1 MLVFEIKNRDDSF
14 WSVLFPRGTENVNT
28 VWNSRWLL
36 IVSIFQMQENFTK
49 VCSPF
54 CCTVGTVWKK
64 MPMGGHAEFLARR
77 QEEYQ
82 RTLCDLWVM
91 YGRVTIRSRPRRI
104 SFNTQ
109 DLELLMQVVD
119 SRLQSLAKLNSD
131 FHYQGTTE
139 ESITTQNS
147 QLFTLGRSGK
157 AERPRYEM
165 RQEQIHGLREA
176 LGFRWVDIARML
188 GMSPRTLN
196 RRRQEFGMPLG
207 QQHNFSS
214 WSDTWTILWEA
225 FFQLLHCEFCLVLDS
240 SVLPS

>member
-91 YGRVTIRSRPRRI
+91 YGRVTKSAEE
-104 SFNTQ
+104 NQLTQ
-109 DLELLMQVVD
+109 DFGTFNAGNGLQITITCKTKQWLSL
-119 SRLQSLAKLNSD
+119 SRHYRRVKYYAEFTVMYSLKV
-131 FHYQGTTE
+131 
-139 ESITTQNS
+139 
-147 QLFTLGRSGK
+147 R
-157 AERPRYEM
+157 
-165 RQEQIHGLREA
+165 
-176 LGFRWVDIARML
+176 
-188 GMSPRTLN
+188 
-196 RRRQEFGMPLG
+196 
-207 QQHNFSS
+207 
-214 WSDTWTILWEA
+214 
-225 FFQLLHCEFCLVLDS
+225 
-240 SVLPS
+240 